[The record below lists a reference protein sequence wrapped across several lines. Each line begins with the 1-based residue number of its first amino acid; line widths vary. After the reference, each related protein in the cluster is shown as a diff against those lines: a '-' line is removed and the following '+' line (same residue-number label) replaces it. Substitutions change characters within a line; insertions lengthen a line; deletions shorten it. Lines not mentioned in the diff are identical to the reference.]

1 MAITGFVSKGKR
13 KIERSVSNNTK
24 KVKHNPKSPFKNN
37 CNLLIEIP
45 SYEHNS
51 VQYERHVCNIS
62 GTTYIFVDSSLS
74 PNDLLSMLN
83 TVHKNCKYIK
93 CNIIIDSYYSD
104 FTKTFHH
111 YKSIKIVKCLMSE
124 IILSS
129 RFDLYNVK
137 IKNTAIDSII
147 PLIQSINF
155 KKRKTDFLLD
165 FKRVFDP
172 SHNKSSSSKHIKEIT
187 VKLEYKTGDAQ
198 NVLKT
203 LIRKYR
209 KEFIDTVKLK
219 EKQVFDKLLKQKE
232 RRKRID
238 EKRKTFAKEK
248 PKKTE
253 VVEVKAVDP
262 LVKNDIEE
270 KSVDV
275 RKVIPKQE
283 ETVNP
288 QETPEPIHESMT
300 DEELDKHSLL
310 TITKNM
316 TTLTT
321 LKKTKPYKIVKIFIR
336 LPIKKFSTVIIN
348 DLIDSN
354 KTSANIVMVS
364 YINLQDTKVFFQNEL
379 KMKELSDS
387 TEREFKVL
395 AIGGGINDVLIT
407 LTNIRK
413 AMMLKM
419 AK

>member
-1 MAITGFVSKGKR
+1 MINKSSDTKGKR

-24 KVKHNPKSPFKNN
+24 KVKHNPRPPFKNN
-37 CNLLIEIP
+37 TNLLIEIP
-45 SYEHNS
+45 SGEYNFI
-51 VQYERHVCNIS
+51 QYEKYICKIL
-62 GTTYIFVDSSLS
+62 GTSYIFINKSLN
-74 PNDLLSMLN
+74 PNDLISILN
-83 TVHKNCKYIK
+83 IVYKNSRYIK
-93 CNIIIDSYYSD
+93 CNIIIDNYYSD
-104 FTKTFHH
+104 FTKPFHH
-111 YKSIKIVKCLMSE
+111 YKSIRIVKCLMSE

-129 RFDLYNVK
+129 RYDLYNVK
-137 IKNTAIDSII
+137 IKNTAIESII

-155 KKRKTDFLLD
+155 KKRKTDFLSD
-165 FKRVFDP
+165 FKKLFDKSQNKTLP
-172 SHNKSSSSKHIKEIT
+172 SDHIKETT
-187 VKLEYKTGDAQ
+187 VNLEYKTADVQ
-198 NVLKT
+198 NVLKG
-203 LIRKYR
+203 LIQKYR
-209 KEFIDTVKLK
+209 KESIDTIKLK
-219 EKQVFDKLLKQKE
+219 EKQVLEKLLKQKE

-238 EKRKTFAKEK
+238 EKRKMSTKEK

-253 VVEVKAVDP
+253 IVEVKTVEP
-262 LVKNDIEE
+262 VPKGDIKE
-270 KSVDV
+270 KSVDAEKAIP
-275 RKVIPKQE
+275 RQEKVVKPQVAPK
-283 ETVNP
+283 
-288 QETPEPIHESMT
+288 PIHEVLT
-300 DEELDKHSLL
+300 DEELDKHALL

-348 DLIDSN
+348 DLINSN

-407 LTNIRK
+407 LTTIRK
-413 AMMLKM
+413 AMMMKM